1 MEFPKFEAGETSARI
16 PNPRI
21 PRICVATVDTLP
33 FSEMAT
39 VQEPPKRIISAR
51 ILARR
56 LEISP
61 NALSKHIRRELVK
74 PDYESD
80 SGSFF
85 DPSRLPQLKRTIAE
99 NRQRNWRHMN
109 VAA

>member
-1 MEFPKFEAGETSARI
+1 
-16 PNPRI
+16 
-21 PRICVATVDTLP
+21 
-33 FSEMAT
+33 MAT
-39 VQEPPKRIISAR
+39 DQAPKRIISAR

-61 NALSKHIRRELVK
+61 NALAKHIRRELVQ

-85 DPSRLPQLKRTIAE
+85 DPARLPQLKQAIAD
-99 NRQRNWRHMN
+99 NRQKNWRHC
-109 VAA
+109 AA

>member
-1 MEFPKFEAGETSARI
+1 
-16 PNPRI
+16 
-21 PRICVATVDTLP
+21 
-33 FSEMAT
+33 MAT
-39 VQEPPKRIISAR
+39 DQAPKRIISAR

-61 NALSKHIRRELVK
+61 NALSKYIRREQVQ

-85 DPSRLPQLKRTIAE
+85 DPARLPQLKQAIAD
-99 NRQRNWRHMN
+99 NRQSNWRHMSP
-109 VAA
+109 AT